1 LYELAL
7 IEWHLTPEYINERWT
22 EELLCL
28 MFVKRRE
35 RLQRIAPSRMTEVG
49 VVKKIGNKEFF
60 ERHGIKVKRCSQRGA
75 EVTP

>member
-7 IEWHLTPEYINERWT
+7 IDWHLTPEYINEHWT

-35 RLQRIAPSRMTEVG
+35 RIERITPSQMTEVSG
-49 VVKKIGNKEFF
+49 VKKIGNKEFF
-60 ERHGIKVKRCSQRGA
+60 ERHRIKVKKCSPRGA
-75 EVTP
+75 EVTT